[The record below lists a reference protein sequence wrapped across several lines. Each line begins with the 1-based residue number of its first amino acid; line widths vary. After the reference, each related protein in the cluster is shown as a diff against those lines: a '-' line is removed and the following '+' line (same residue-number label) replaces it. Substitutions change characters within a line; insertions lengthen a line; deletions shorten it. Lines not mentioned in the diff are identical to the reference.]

1 MNSSGFAVALI
12 VGIAMFATG
21 VGGKIAL
28 VFIAIGG
35 IGMVISAFSER
46 KR

>member
-28 VFIAIGG
+28 LVIAIGG
-35 IGMVISAFSER
+35 IGRVISVFSDR